1 MLLVYALAT
10 LGGGTVSPLVY
21 RRIID
26 TISAASDRA
35 AVADSLMGSFGLLV
49 GVIIFYQGM
58 YRLGDFLIISAQSK
72 TIEHL
77 NNRAFESFMRQGYSF
92 FTDRFTGSLVAQARR
107 YVRAFEDLC
116 DIVVFNFWMPAVSL
130 TGTIVALF
138 LIKPVIA
145 VVFLLWIPVYI
156 LVALW
161 ITRKSLPYDK
171 ESAAQDSVVT
181 GTFSDALTNI
191 LTVKTFASAERE
203 REHFSVIAEKDER
216 TRIRA
221 WRFRNI
227 LIAALTLMFATLE
240 IAVMYVVIRLWI
252 AGEVSAGT
260 VVLVQVYTG
269 LLFFELFSL
278 GRAFGRFVKN
288 AADATEMIE
297 IMERH
302 DAETIV
308 NPNGSRLSG
317 AAVSFDD
324 VTFRYEKGSPV
335 FQDFSLDISSGE
347 KVGLVGVSGSGKST
361 LTKLLLRFVL
371 PQGGTIRIGGRD
383 IMGLGEE
390 DLRETIAYVPQDTAL
405 FHRSIAENIGYGR
418 PKSSREKIMEAAK
431 KAHADEFIAS
441 LPQGYDTLVGERGVK
456 LSGGQRQRIAIARA
470 ILKNAPILV
479 LDEAT
484 SSLDSESEHAI
495 QASLDDLM
503 RGKTALV
510 IAHRLSTVRKLDRIV
525 VLDRDG
531 RTEEEGT
538 HDALIARNGLYARL
552 WSRQTGGFID
562 E

>member
-1 MLLVYALAT
+1 
-10 LGGGTVSPLVY
+10 
-21 RRIID
+21 
-26 TISAASDRA
+26 
-35 AVADSLMGSFGLLV
+35 
-49 GVIIFYQGM
+49 
-58 YRLGDFLIISAQSK
+58 
-72 TIEHL
+72 
-77 NNRAFESFMRQGYSF
+77 
-92 FTDRFTGSLVAQARR
+92 
-107 YVRAFEDLC
+107 
-116 DIVVFNFWMPAVSL
+116 
-130 TGTIVALF
+130 
-138 LIKPVIA
+138 
-145 VVFLLWIPVYI
+145 
-156 LVALW
+156 
-161 ITRKSLPYDK
+161 
-171 ESAAQDSVVT
+171 
-181 GTFSDALTNI
+181 
-191 LTVKTFASAERE
+191 
-203 REHFSVIAEKDER
+203 
-216 TRIRA
+216 
-221 WRFRNI
+221 
-227 LIAALTLMFATLE
+227 MFATLE